1 MFAKILAYA
10 EAVNRARIIAGMLP
24 RRNVV
29 RLTSEEWNEL
39 VIDPVFALVHD
50 PRYQHV
56 IIHDVVFRCDQPARM
71 PAATSDTTGH
81 SDTSHD

>member
-39 VIDPVFALVHD
+39 CIDPVFALV
-50 PRYQHV
+50 
-56 IIHDVVFRCDQPARM
+56 
-71 PAATSDTTGH
+71 
-81 SDTSHD
+81 